1 MLIST
6 KAMKRIVNFLAG
18 GIALG
23 ISQACALAQTSPPQA
38 AAANP
43 ADLSQYQTADAL
55 WLHIQD
61 LQRGPNTRPTTQEQY
76 QSELMQNSME
86 LAASAVAFIEK
97 YPDDPR
103 RWDATLLEIISST
116 GVERLRGHP
125 DPVGYISQLRA
136 LATVQQAPA
145 EVRAQAR
152 YILFELSLDE
162 YLREDPSVTA
172 QSIVGDLRQF
182 TLDFPTFPHLDAL
195 TYQVSR
201 SLYRSPGGES
211 EALLAELANSGQ
223 GPIADRARAELA
235 GRARL
240 KSPLD
245 LHFTATDGSDVDFT
259 KLRGKVV
266 LVYFW
271 ATSNP
276 ESCERLPEVVGVYQK
291 LHAQGFEV
299 VGISFDQSKNA
310 LMNFTFSNNMV
321 WPEYC
326 DGKVWENAIAS
337 AFGVHWIP
345 TAWLVNKQGYVVST
359 QGLGDLEA
367 QVEKLLA
374 AK

>member
-145 EVRAQAR
+145 DAVRIGPRSTLSPYTVLSPEVRKVSH
-152 YILFELSLDE
+152 ET
-162 YLREDPSVTA
+162 PCGSVIHA
-172 QSIVGDLRQF
+172 FS
-182 TLDFPTFPHLDAL
+182 
-195 TYQVSR
+195 
-201 SLYRSPGGES
+201 
-211 EALLAELANSGQ
+211 
-223 GPIADRARAELA
+223 DRA
-235 GRARL
+235 
-240 KSPLD
+240 
-245 LHFTATDGSDVDFT
+245 
-259 KLRGKVV
+259 
-266 LVYFW
+266 
-271 ATSNP
+271 
-276 ESCERLPEVVGVYQK
+276 
-291 LHAQGFEV
+291 
-299 VGISFDQSKNA
+299 
-310 LMNFTFSNNMV
+310 
-321 WPEYC
+321 
-326 DGKVWENAIAS
+326 
-337 AFGVHWIP
+337 
-345 TAWLVNKQGYVVST
+345 
-359 QGLGDLEA
+359 
-367 QVEKLLA
+367 
-374 AK
+374 